1 MPRRG
6 RSTVLLLG
14 LLCLLGL
21 TAAGASPATAAV
33 TTAQAVAAPTAAID
47 EFDCSRLRVPIRLDN
62 TRSTQAVTFGYSAA
76 FTSPLHQPYRGSDAR
91 VDVELAAGARQVV
104 ELPVRDN
111 ARTDVTVHLP
121 DGGHVVS
128 QGACGD
134 APRATFGLARCD
146 TLRLPVALDNRTSSM
161 PVRYRWAA
169 ADPAGPLVSRS
180 VEVDAGAV
188 VSVDVPLVPDGW
200 TDVAV
205 SLDGGGPVA
214 SSDRQ
219 ACGRAVLDPR
229 ASFGMVDCAD
239 VSVPVLLDNSRTTT
253 RLRFLLPGMAVVVGA
268 GETRSLRLH
277 LPVREQVAV
286 TTDDP
291 SVQGGPTE
299 RAVTSTAHCAG
310 VPPSPGTAPAGPGSE
325 PDAGTA
331 AREEAAAGAAAA
343 ELEAARRATGAAR
356 EPASA
361 PGGPA
366 GTAAVVVGAVVLLVG
381 CALGLL
387 VRRRRGARTG

>member
-1 MPRRG
+1 VPRRG
-6 RSTVLLLG
+6 RWTVLVLG

-21 TAAGASPATAAV
+21 TAVAASPATASV
-33 TTAQAVAAPTAAID
+33 TTAPAVAAPTAAIG
-47 EFDCSRLRVPIRLDN
+47 EFDCARLRVPIRLDN
-62 TRSTQAVTFGYSAA
+62 SRSTDAVTFGYSAA
-76 FTSPLHQPYRGSDAR
+76 FTSPLHQPYSGTDAR
-91 VDVELAAGARQVV
+91 VDVELAAGERQVI

-128 QGACGD
+128 QGACGN

-146 TLRLPVALDNRTSSM
+146 TLRLPVTLDNSTSRR

-169 ADPAGPLVSRS
+169 ADAAGPLVSRS

-188 VSVDVPLVPDGW
+188 VGVDVPLVPDGW
-200 TDVAV
+200 TEVAV
-205 SLDGGGPVA
+205 TLDGAGPVA

-219 ACGRAVLDPR
+219 ACGRAVVDPR
-229 ASFGMVDCAD
+229 ASFGVVDCAD
-239 VSVPVLLDNSRTTT
+239 VSAPVLLDNSRTTT
-253 RLRFLLPGMAVVVGA
+253 RLRFLLPGLAMVVGA

-310 VPPSPGTAPAGPGSE
+310 VPPPSPGTAPVGPGPT

-331 AREEAAAGAAAA
+331 AGEEAAAGAAAA
-343 ELEAARRATGAAR
+343 QPDSARRATGAAR
-356 EPASA
+356 EAATA
-361 PGGPA
+361 PGVP
-366 GTAAVVVGAVVLLVG
+366 AVVVVIGAGVVLG
-381 CALGLL
+381 GFALGLL
-387 VRRRRGARTG
+387 VMRRRGARTG